1 MLLNKIKVYWII
13 LLLMFYYTHKRYDI
27 DEYHF
32 MRYNKQIT
40 SDGIIGK

>member
-1 MLLNKIKVYWII
+1 MLLNKFRIYWII
-13 LLLMFYYTHKRYDI
+13 LLLLFYYTHKRYDI

-40 SDGIIGK
+40 VDEIIR